1 MRQISEII
9 VHSSATKPEW
19 MHDRP
24 TSEKVE
30 EIRRW
35 HTSAPR
41 NWRDIGYHVVIDRD
55 GTIADGRPIAQAGA
69 HVRGRN
75 ANSIGICLI
84 GGHGSDANDPP
95 SEHFTAA
102 QLAALRHQIDRLK
115 LNYPGITKVSGHNEY
130 AAKACPGF
138 KVGPWLE
145 KKPQRDKPTQSTTV
159 QASGVQ
165 IVTAGGGAVSA
176 IAALDGTAQI
186 VALAICGVVAL
197 AAMWIMRERINKFMA
212 GWRS

>member
-9 VHSSATKPEW
+9 VHCSATKPEW
-19 MHDRP
+19 MADRP

-35 HTSAPR
+35 HLDR
-41 NWRDIGYHVVIDRD
+41 GWRDIGYHVVIDRD
-55 GTIADGRPIAQAGA
+55 GTIADGRPIAQSGA

-84 GGHGSDANDPP
+84 GGHGSDANDLP

-102 QLAALRHQIDRLK
+102 QLSALRAHIDYLRAHHH
-115 LNYPGITKVSGHNEY
+115 GIKKVSGHNEY

-138 KVGPWLE
+138 QVGPWLA
-145 KKPQRDKPTQSTTV
+145 KKPQRTSKAQSTTV

-165 IVTAGGGAVSA
+165 IATAGGGAVSA
-176 IAALDGTAQI
+176 VAALDGNAQI
-186 VALAICGVVAL
+186 IALVICGVIAL
-197 AAMWIMRERINKFMA
+197 AAMWIMKERLRAWAA